1 MSDDNRWL
9 SRERAAG
16 YRPEVLRRARV
27 LLGGA
32 GAGAN
37 NAALTLALSTVGE
50 VLVVDFDAYEE
61 HNATRS
67 PFYPTGE
74 EQQRLGL
81 GKAKVVAHKMARIA
95 RSTLEP
101 GQ

>member
-1 MSDDNRWL
+1 MNDPRWL

-16 YRPEVLRRARV
+16 YDPDTLCKGKI

-37 NAALTLALSTVGE
+37 NTALTLALSTVGE
-50 VLVVDFDAYEE
+50 VRLVDFDKYED

-67 PFYPTGE
+67 PFYPTPE
-74 EQQRLGL
+74 EQADLGL
-81 GKAKVVAHKMARIA
+81 GKARVVAHKMARLA
-95 RSTLEP
+95 RVAP
-101 GQ
+101 GGSL